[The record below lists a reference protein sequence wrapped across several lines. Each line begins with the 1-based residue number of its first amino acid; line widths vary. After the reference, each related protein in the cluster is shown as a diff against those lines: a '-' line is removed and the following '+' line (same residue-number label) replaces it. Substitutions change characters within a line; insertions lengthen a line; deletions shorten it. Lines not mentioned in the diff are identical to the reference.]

1 MRRDYDYIVIG
12 LGGIG
17 SGAVYWLSRRAGG
30 DVLGLEQFE
39 IGHTRGASQDHS
51 RIIRLS
57 YHTPEYVELAKQA
70 YAAWEVL
77 EKDAGEK
84 LIVKTGGLDL
94 GPRDSKIPLQ
104 PYADSMAAA
113 GVPFEHLDAGEIMR
127 RWPQFRLTDDI
138 HGLYQA
144 EGGIAPAIRCNAA
157 HLRMAREHGAML
169 RDKAPVTSIRDIGG
183 EIEIVAGG
191 EIYHCRKAILAVD
204 AWTNQ
209 LLAHFG
215 MTRSVPLTITQ
226 EQATYFASP
235 RAADFAPDR
244 FPIWIWMDDPCFYGF
259 PAYGEPGPKAAQ
271 DVGGKEVTPDTRT
284 FEVNQAAFK
293 RVEDFLA
300 KHIPTA
306 LGPVITTKTCLYTMP
321 PDRDF
326 VIDCL
331 PGHPHVLVALGAA
344 HGFKFASLFGKILGE
359 LAIEGSTRSH
369 IEPFKIDR
377 RILAEEHPARRF
389 LM

>member
-1 MRRDYDYIVIG
+1 
-12 LGGIG
+12 
-17 SGAVYWLSRRAGG
+17 
-30 DVLGLEQFE
+30 
-39 IGHTRGASQDHS
+39 
-51 RIIRLS
+51 
-57 YHTPEYVELAKQA
+57 
-70 YAAWEVL
+70 
-77 EKDAGEK
+77 
-84 LIVKTGGLDL
+84 
-94 GPRDSKIPLQ
+94 
-104 PYADSMAAA
+104 
-113 GVPFEHLDAGEIMR
+113 
-127 RWPQFRLTDDI
+127 
-138 HGLYQA
+138 
-144 EGGIAPAIRCNAA
+144 
-157 HLRMAREHGAML
+157 MAREYRATL
-169 RDKAPVTSIRDIGG
+169 RDNTPVTSMRDAGG
-183 EIEIVAGG
+183 EIEVIAGG
-191 EIYHCRKAILAVD
+191 ETYRCRKAILAVD

-209 LLAHFG
+209 LLAHFE

-226 EQATYFASP
+226 EQVTYFASP

-271 DVGGKEVTPDTRT
+271 DVGGEEVTPDTRT

-359 LAIEGSTRSH
+359 LAIEGSTRSP

-377 RILAEEHPARRF
+377 RILVEERPARHF
-389 LM
+389 LV